1 MSDRTPHLFSK
12 RHYVWLASVMR
23 DIRHKLG
30 NRTAA
35 DIATSVLAD
44 ALADNSPGFDR
55 QRFMDAVQ
63 WNPNKATQPPT
74 ATTPSPRSS
83 AATAKH
89 AQGSSG
95 PASNDSSAPEQH
107 S

>member
-30 NRTAA
+30 NRTVA

-44 ALADNSPGFDR
+44 ALAYNSPGFDR

-63 WNPNKATQPPT
+63 WNPDKATQPRNMHKGRL
-74 ATTPSPRSS
+74 AQRRTTLLRPSNIPDD
-83 AATAKH
+83 
-89 AQGSSG
+89 Q
-95 PASNDSSAPEQH
+95 
-107 S
+107 

>member
-1 MSDRTPHLFSK
+1 MSDRTPHLFSR

-23 DIRHKLG
+23 DIRYKLG

-55 QRFMDAVQ
+55 QRFMDATQ
-63 WNPNKATQPPT
+63 WTPDKATQPPT
-74 ATTPSPRSS
+74 ATPPLPRYSVAAAKDAPRSS
-83 AATAKH
+83 
-89 AQGSSG
+89 G
-95 PASNDSSAPEQH
+95 PTSNDSSAPEQC